1 MSPSSA
7 TLTSAPPHGSRR
19 EPHGLPR
26 DPQRDGHADR
36 LREALRDARWIAPA
50 EPHPLPAGERPA
62 MLLRRTFAVP
72 PHGGTGPVLVHATA
86 HGVYELFL
94 NGVRVGDEE
103 LTPGFTAYRK
113 RLQVQTWD
121 ITDLLHEG
129 DNTIAALLSDGWFR
143 GRHGFERRPDG
154 FGDRTVLL
162 AAVVAS
168 DAEGTRSPRT
178 LVATDDAWTSRT
190 SHITRADL
198 MDGQTTDLRRH
209 DPAWYR
215 GAGSP
220 VGWLPVEPL
229 DADGDSTGGCST
241 DLIADR
247 ARLVPAEGPPV
258 RRIEELAPAAVREA
272 RPGSVLVDFGQNLNG
287 WVRLTALGPAG
298 TRLTLTHG
306 EHLDPDGLLTTDH
319 LRAFVFSTGQ
329 TLPAGQVD
337 EVVSAGRD
345 GDVFEPRHT
354 THGFRYVQVDGLP
367 SAVGAEQVR
376 AGIRAVVVHSDLAP
390 VGTFACSD
398 PRLEALHE
406 AVRWSLRGNVCAVPT
421 DCPQRERSGF
431 TGDWQ
436 VFVATA
442 ALLYDVKEFSERWL
456 RDLAADQ
463 WADGR
468 VPTVVPNPAGDRPSG
483 VVFEDAAAGSAGW
496 GDAAVIVPWELWRAY
511 GDLDALREQLPAMCR
526 WVDHAAARAAGA
538 RHPDRTARRPVPA
551 AHEHALLDT
560 GFHFGEWLE
569 PGVPPRPDPVA
580 DHGIVATAYLHR
592 SAHLLA
598 RTGALLGL
606 PDVEQRYAALADAA
620 RDAWQREYVGVDGR
634 LTEESQAHYVRAL
647 AFDLLP
653 PAQRTA
659 AAARL
664 VELIAERGG
673 TLGTGFL
680 STGMLLPVLADHGHA
695 EIAYDLLTSEDAPS
709 WLGMLAAGATTVWE
723 WWDGV
728 DVDGNARGSLNH
740 YSKGAVASFLYTHVA
755 GIRLVD
761 EPTPGEAAYRR
772 VRIAPVPDA
781 RLTWARASLATPRG
795 PVRTAWSVEEGLFTI
810 DVAFPEGT
818 VGDVELPDGRHR
830 RLGAGAYRLTCPW
843 PARPEAPGA

>member
-7 TLTSAPPHGSRR
+7 TLTSAPPHDRPRGR
-19 EPHGLPR
+19 PAALPR
-26 DPQRDGHADR
+26 AEHADR
-36 LREALRDARWIAPA
+36 VREALRDARWIAPA

-62 MLLRRTFAVP
+62 MLMRRTFTIPDRGEA
-72 PHGGTGPVLVHATA
+72 GGEAVLVHATA
-86 HGVYELFL
+86 HGVYELFV

-103 LTPGFTAYRK
+103 LSPGFTAYRK

-121 ITDLLHEG
+121 VTDLLHDG
-129 DNTIAALLSDGWFR
+129 DNTIAVLLSDGWFR
-143 GRHGFERRPDG
+143 GRHGFERRSDG
-154 FGDRTVLL
+154 FGDRTGFL

-168 DAEGTRSPRT
+168 GAGARSSRT
-178 LVATDDAWTSRT
+178 LAATDDAWTSRT
-190 SHITRADL
+190 SHVTRADL
-198 MDGQTTDLRRH
+198 MDGQAIDLRRH

-220 VGWLPVEPL
+220 VGWHPVVPL
-229 DADGDSTGGCST
+229 EDALT
-241 DLIADR
+241 ADR

-258 RRIEELAPAAVREA
+258 RRIEELAPVCVREVG
-272 RPGSVLVDFGQNLNG
+272 PGSVLVDFGQDLNG

-306 EHLDPDGLLTTDH
+306 EHLDPGGRLTTDH

-367 SAVGAEQVR
+367 STVGAEQVR
-376 AGIRAVVVHSDLAP
+376 AGIRAVVVHSDLAA

-463 WADGR
+463 WEDGR

-511 GDLDALREQLPAMCR
+511 GDLDALREQLPAMRR

-538 RHPDRTARRPVPA
+538 RHPDRAARRPVPA

-569 PGVPPRPDPVA
+569 PGVPPRPDPTT

-592 SAHLLA
+592 SAYLLA
-598 RTGALLGL
+598 RAGALLDL
-606 PDVEQRYAALADAA
+606 PDVERRYADLAEAA
-620 RDAWQREYVGVDGR
+620 REAWRREYVGADGR

-653 PAQRTA
+653 PARRPA

-680 STGMLLPVLADHGHA
+680 STGMLLPVLADHGYP

-728 DVDGNARGSLNH
+728 DADGNARGSLNH

-755 GIRLVD
+755 GIRLPE
-761 EPTPGEAAYRR
+761 EPAAGEAAYRR
-772 VRIAPVPDA
+772 VRIAPLPSVQV
-781 RLTWARASLATPRG
+781 TWARARLQTPRG
-795 PVRTAWSVEEGLFTI
+795 PITTAWAVDDGAVVVEVEL
-810 DVAFPEGT
+810 PEGT
-818 VGDVELPDGRHR
+818 DAELELPDGRTWLLGPGSHR
-830 RLGAGAYRLTCPW
+830 LTSPWSQGAGSR
-843 PARPEAPGA
+843 